1 MRQRGDSD
9 LYSLLNKIRKGEID
23 FNVEKALI
31 SRFVY
36 KNNLSYPAHSVHMF
50 AENNPVWE
58 HNRIRLNERSSPLYT
73 INAIGKI
80 SPEIELSQNQIEA
93 IDAWKIIDT
102 GNSAGRSEIKTGA
115 QVMLPANINLKD

>member
-1 MRQRGDSD
+1 MKGYLSLDYWRNFRIADFREVMRQRGDSD

-50 AENNPVWE
+50 AENNPV
-58 HNRIRLNERSSPLYT
+58 
-73 INAIGKI
+73 
-80 SPEIELSQNQIEA
+80 
-93 IDAWKIIDT
+93 
-102 GNSAGRSEIKTGA
+102 
-115 QVMLPANINLKD
+115 